1 MPATDSRKTIPAT
14 RARTTPGAWRR
25 SLVAGTAMALLLSG
39 LMAASAASDEQHL
52 RPPEHVPPDTR
63 AELSSRMGRHGET
76 MSSLVRSVVLLDR
89 GRVRVLAGRIAEEEI
104 IAKTIGGAGGRKPL
118 ALPREFAAEQARLVT
133 TARELAIAAA
143 EGSEDRVL
151 AERFAAVTST
161 CVSCHSIYV
170 HGWPDLRPFGA
181 GSR

>member
-1 MPATDSRKTIPAT
+1 MSVTHPLQVRQA
-14 RARTTPGAWRR
+14 RARTGGARR
-25 SLVAGTAMALLLSG
+25 SLVVAGGALALLLG
-39 LMAASAASDEQHL
+39 TLVAARAGSDVHHL
-52 RPPEHVPPDTR
+52 RPPEHVAPDTR

-89 GRVRVLAGRIAEEEI
+89 ARVRVLASRIAEEEI
-104 IAKTIGGAGGRKPL
+104 IAKTIGGAGGRRPL
-118 ALPREFAAEQARLVT
+118 ALPREFSVEQGRLVAA
-133 TARELAIAAA
+133 ARELAVAAA

-170 HGWPDLRPFGA
+170 HGWPDLQPFGA
-181 GSR
+181 ANK